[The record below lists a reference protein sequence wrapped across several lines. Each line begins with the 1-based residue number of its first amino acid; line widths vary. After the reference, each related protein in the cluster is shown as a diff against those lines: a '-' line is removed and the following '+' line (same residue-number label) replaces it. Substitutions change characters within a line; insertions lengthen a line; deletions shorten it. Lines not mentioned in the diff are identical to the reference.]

1 MILDDEARFVQSFN
15 FYICLREM
23 KEITQILNISSEYWE
38 NIKEEERSE
47 LEDNM
52 EVESQVDNTLENLNY
67 NQESQD
73 RPCCSEV

>member
-1 MILDDEARFVQSFN
+1 
-15 FYICLREM
+15 
-23 KEITQILNISSEYWE
+23 
-38 NIKEEERSE
+38 
-47 LEDNM
+47 M